1 MNLAIT
7 PLSESDGGDGVVIP
21 VVSCTPAGVDVV
33 RVDTDSLL
41 PPSVEVVIVASAV
54 DAVICTVVVIV
65 LLGTVSSSTTT
76 VVDRMLGVDVC
87 SVVVVVGFST
97 SEFVS

>member
-1 MNLAIT
+1 MNLVRMS
-7 PLSESDGGDGVVIP
+7 LSEADEVIRP

-33 RVDTDSLL
+33 RIDADSLL
-41 PPSVEVVIVASAV
+41 PPFVGVALVASAV
-54 DAVICTVVVIV
+54 EAAIFMVVVIR
-65 LLGTVSSSTTT
+65 LRGTFSSNTTT